1 MFRKVRLDDKS
12 TYERLVVVLRMAAM
26 LKGHLEGR
34 GSIKSLGCEQG
45 GIPHWDDIVIR
56 HVDGDFEHIQI
67 KNQNTPFCTKPCA
80 RPASNP
86 ATSTLDDALASLG
99 IWYSDPLKRTEK
111 RSFRLEVVTGTTLIK
126 QNLEIRRL
134 EELARHIR
142 DGNTDIELLK
152 QRAQSESGTANIYT
166 WLTTWCGFSDWEH
179 IVAVLS
185 RFEIAYHGTEDQLRD
200 RIQDKLSHHFEDPKS
215 AMDRLVVFALDT
227 TSDIMVTDAPS
238 LLNVMRPL
246 LRSECQTWTQYCHD
260 ALAGTWQV
268 SGTTECS
275 AGEIEPPASVVNS
288 LWDAGTKARALRV
301 FGQTI
306 GGQVTPR
313 SKQQFCAWRYTSRE
327 LAKQSYQILT
337 NGEAEL
343 KMKRAIP
350 SASSQAT
357 STARLGLP
365 RTMLVDQPAPGR

>member
-45 GIPHWDDIVIR
+45 DIPHWDDIVIR
-56 HVDGDFEHIQI
+56 HVDGGFEHIQI

-86 ATSTLDDALASLG
+86 AASTLDDALSSLG
-99 IWYSDPLKRTEK
+99 IWYSDPVKRTEN
-111 RSFRLEVVTGTTLIK
+111 RSFRLEVVTSTVLIK
-126 QNLEIRRL
+126 QDLEIRRL

-152 QRAQSESGTANIYT
+152 QRAQSESGTANIYA

-179 IVAVLS
+179 IVAVLR
-185 RFEIAYHGTEDQLRD
+185 RFEIAYHGTEGQLREH
-200 RIQDKLSHHFEDPKS
+200 IQDKLSHHFEDSKS

-227 TSDIMVTDAPS
+227 TSDITVTDAPS

-260 ALAGTWQV
+260 AVAGTWQV

-275 AGEIEPPASVVNS
+275 VGEIEPPVSVVNS
-288 LWDAGTKARALRV
+288 LW
-301 FGQTI
+301 
-306 GGQVTPR
+306 
-313 SKQQFCAWRYTSRE
+313 
-327 LAKQSYQILT
+327 
-337 NGEAEL
+337 
-343 KMKRAIP
+343 
-350 SASSQAT
+350 
-357 STARLGLP
+357 
-365 RTMLVDQPAPGR
+365 